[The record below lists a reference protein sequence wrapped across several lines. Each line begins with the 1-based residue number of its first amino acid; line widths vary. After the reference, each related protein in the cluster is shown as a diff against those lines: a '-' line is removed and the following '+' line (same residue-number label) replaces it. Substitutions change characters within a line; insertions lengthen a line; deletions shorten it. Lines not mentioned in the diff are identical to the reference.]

1 MQVWK
6 MHHYQTGW
14 FIVALFIAIGVIGS
28 LAAVA
33 LPHANEMAYHS
44 EAEKR
49 ETEML
54 RIKSA
59 VADMLQA
66 SACGKL
72 EPAGL
77 VTDLSQVMTRD
88 DFPLVLSD
96 FLPDGM
102 NAQVTSGYRY
112 SFSADGIVLQYEMN

>member
-1 MQVWK
+1 
-6 MHHYQTGW
+6 MHHRQTGW
-14 FIVALFIAIGVIGS
+14 FIVALFIALGVIGS

-33 LPHANEMAYHS
+33 LPHAHQMAYHS
-44 EAEKR
+44 DVEKR
-49 ETEML
+49 EMELL

-66 SACGKL
+66 SACGTV
-72 EPAGL
+72 EPVSL

-88 DFPLVLSD
+88 DLPLVLSD

-102 NAQVTSGYRY
+102 DAQVTSGYRY
-112 SFSADGIVLQYEMN
+112 SISADGIVLQYEMN